1 MFRDTMR
8 RALCV
13 LAFAA
18 VVPALAQNGEALR
31 DDHPERYTVQ
41 AGDTLWDISGR
52 FLEDPWYWPEIW
64 YENPEIDNP
73 HLIYPGDVIRL
84 TVVDGEPRLT
94 VERGGGTVKL
104 SPEVRVQSLDEAVQ
118 TIPIGAIRP
127 FLTGDRVV
135 GREELD
141 EAPYILAGGEERVL
155 GSQGDTI
162 YARGLPEEPP
172 RGWSVVRERGAI
184 EDPETGDVLGYEAR
198 HLGQARMERDGDP
211 ATFRITES
219 EREIRAGDRLLVAEQ
234 RELQARFT
242 PRAPER
248 SIEAVIVSGR
258 DRVSQI
264 GQYDVVIL
272 NRGERDGLE
281 PGHVLE
287 VFKRGREVV
296 DRFAEDRET
305 VTLPAEKAGELI
317 IFRTAE
323 RLSFG
328 LVMEASRAMGIND
341 LARSP

>member
-1 MFRDTMR
+1 MFRHTIR

-18 VVPALAQNGEALR
+18 VAPALAQNGDALR

-41 AGDTLWDISGR
+41 PGDTLWGISGR
-52 FLEDPWYWPEIW
+52 FLNDPWYWPEIW

-94 VERGGGTVKL
+94 VQRGGGTVKL
-104 SPEVRVQSLDEAVQ
+104 SPQVREQSLDQAVQ
-118 TIPIGAIRP
+118 TIPISAIRP

-135 GREELD
+135 GREVLD
-141 EAPYILAGGEERVL
+141 EAPYIVAGGEERVL
-155 GSQGDTI
+155 GARGDTV
-162 YARGLPEEPP
+162 YARGLPAEPA
-172 RGWSVVRERGAI
+172 RGWSVVREHGAI
-184 EDPETGDVLGYEAR
+184 EDPETGEVLGYEAR
-198 HLGQARMERDGDP
+198 RLGEVRLEREGDP
-211 ATFRITES
+211 ATFRIAES
-219 EREIRAGDRLLVAEQ
+219 LREIRAGDRLLVTEQ
-234 RELQARFT
+234 RELQAQFT

-248 SIEAVIVSGR
+248 SVEAVIVSAR

-272 NRGERDGLE
+272 NRGSVDGLE

-296 DRFAEDRET
+296 DRFAEDEEI

-323 RLSFG
+323 QLSFG

>member
-1 MFRDTMR
+1 MFRHTIR

-18 VVPALAQNGEALR
+18 FVPAFAQNGEALR

-41 AGDTLWDISGR
+41 PGDTLWDISGR
-52 FLEDPWYWPEIW
+52 FLNDPWYWPEIW
-64 YENPEIDNP
+64 YENPEIGNP

-104 SPEVRVQSLDEAVQ
+104 SPKVRVESLDVAVQ
-118 TIPIGAIRP
+118 TIPISAIRP

-135 GREELD
+135 GREALD
-141 EAPYILAGGEERVL
+141 TAPYVVAGGEERVL
-155 GSQGDTI
+155 GARGDTV
-162 YARGLPEEPP
+162 YARGLPADPE
-172 RGWSVVRERGAI
+172 RGWSLVREMGAI
-184 EDPETGDVLGYEAR
+184 EDPETGEVLGYEAR
-198 HLGQARMERDGDP
+198 YLGRARLEREGDP
-211 ATFRITES
+211 ATFRIADS
-219 EREIRAGDRLLVAEQ
+219 QREIRAGDRLLVAEQ

-242 PRAPER
+242 PRAPE
-248 SIEAVIVSGR
+248 SEVAAVIVSAR
-258 DRVSQI
+258 DRVSRI

-272 NRGERDGLE
+272 NRGSADGLE
-281 PGHVLE
+281 AGHVLE
-287 VFKRGREVV
+287 IFKRGREVV
-296 DRFAEDRET
+296 DRFAEDKET
-305 VTLPAEKAGELI
+305 VTLPEEKAGELI

-341 LARSP
+341 IARSP

>member
-1 MFRDTMR
+1 MFRHTIT

-18 VVPALAQNGEALR
+18 LTPVFAQSGEALR

-41 AGDTLWDISGR
+41 PGDTLWDISRR

-64 YENPEIDNP
+64 HENPEIDNP

-104 SPEVRVQSLDEAVQ
+104 SPQVRAESLDVAVQ
-118 TIPIGAIRP
+118 TIPISAIRP

-135 GREELD
+135 GRETLD
-141 EAPYILAGGEERVL
+141 QAPYVVAGGDQRVL
-155 GSQGDTI
+155 GSQGDMI
-162 YARGLPEEPP
+162 YARGLPADPE
-172 RGWSVVRERGAI
+172 RGWSLVREM
-184 EDPETGDVLGYEAR
+184 DPLVDPVTGEVLGYEAR
-198 HLGQARMERDGDP
+198 YLGRARLEREGDP
-211 ATFRITES
+211 ATLRIAES
-219 EREIRAGDRLLVAEQ
+219 QREVRAGDRLLVAEP

-242 PRAPER
+242 PRAPGTEVA
-248 SIEAVIVSGR
+248 AVILSAR
-258 DRVSQI
+258 DRVARI
-264 GQYDVVIL
+264 GQYDVVIV
-272 NRGERDGLE
+272 NRGSSDGLE
-281 PGHVLE
+281 AGHVLE

-296 DRFAEDRET
+296 DRYGDRRET
-305 VTLPAEKAGELI
+305 ITLPEEKAGEII

-341 LARSP
+341 IARSP